1 MDERMDGWEH
11 TEGETVSVEGHS
23 DKERMA
29 SDPMFKLEHSVQD
42 EEKVTEETPRLD
54 LLQVCTFFSLSLSH
68 THIHMYIHTHTNIHT
83 LILVIYTYTHVHTN
97 VLINVNTHIHV
108 YTELTR

>member
-1 MDERMDGWEH
+1 MVTSGASRKNERWEH

-54 LLQVCTFFSLSLSH
+54 LLQVCTFFSLSLSL
-68 THIHMYIHTHTNIHT
+68 TH
-83 LILVIYTYTHVHTN
+83 TYTHVHTYSHKHTH
-97 VLINVNTHIHV
+97 THISHIYI
-108 YTELTR
+108 YTCTYKCTN